1 MAAGLILEIA
11 KRRVA
16 EMGSGIDSQA
26 AEQLKN
32 YSYVDDSIMGGS
44 AQDVARMRGE
54 RTDAGYTG
62 TVPRILAQ
70 GAMKVKFMAVSGSED
85 PWEASQLA
93 GKTLGVQY
101 RLQEDEIF
109 FQIKPG
115 FYAAKAASTDQ
126 VREVV
131 LLGGDEVEEMARGTR
146 KFTRRQALSM
156 VMGVYDP
163 LGLASP
169 ALLYGKL
176 LLRRL
181 YGPTFKGGWD
191 ADLPQEEKS
200 RWAAWFKNL
209 LAPVE
214 AVFPRS
220 TKPKGA
226 VGRPRLAGF
235 GDASS
240 TALCAVVYII
250 WTDDEGRHHPRV
262 LTGKCRVAPLLGT
275 TIPRG
280 ELQALVVLHR
290 LVLAVLE
297 ALPYRCVSVSTFT
310 DSLCSL
316 GAVHKPSSALKPFF
330 GNRVLEILRIREQ
343 LITLTDDL
351 APISHVPGESN
362 PADLGTRGLVSV
374 GDLGPDSYWQTG
386 PAYLLEDF
394 EKWPRTLTV
403 GDTSGSLPPEECVAL
418 FGSVADADVQKGVL
432 QTMVKSASQ
441 DDPLGRVLRALGGQV
456 LSREKLEVSVRVLAR
471 VLVAAVTGRREA
483 CARDPPVKM
492 VECAVDILV
501 RMATRGSRQALKDGK
516 LRGLGAEDREGVIWV
531 SGRVRGDT
539 LATLLGSKALPVI
552 LDKEPLAMS
561 ILHKAHRE
569 DHRRGARDAAARS
582 RRSAWIVAATRLAK
596 TVVSR
601 CYTCRYKDR
610 KAETQLMGL
619 LPPERLTMVA
629 PFEATALDLFG
640 PFWVKDAAKGRRS
653 FKSWIVAYVCM
664 GAKAICLLPCPG
676 YSTEV
681 FLTTHRFFCGLYGR
695 PKVIYTDH
703 APSLIKASETP
714 DWAAI
719 GSQVG
724 AQGTEWRL
732 TAKGCSWRNGLAERV
747 IRSARHT
754 LGHQLRL
761 GETLDFHQFGAVL
774 AVVAAI
780 INARPLSLRV
790 SPEGDYHALSP
801 RDVLFGRAGRSLAAT
816 TRALDFTLDVEQD
829 VALLEMGDGQAK
841 IVKAWREQW
850 TESVFPDMVARTKWR
865 STQRNLRVGDLG
877 HVRYVKAVGQQD
889 WRLAMVETADKDDD
903 GVVRTVT
910 VAFRPRHK
918 RDLAKPYVSKEA
930 QRMTIGVQRF
940 AVLMAIE
947 EIDSFKTAEGR
958 DPHASEMTVN

>member
-1 MAAGLILEIA
+1 
-11 KRRVA
+11 
-16 EMGSGIDSQA
+16 
-26 AEQLKN
+26 
-32 YSYVDDSIMGGS
+32 
-44 AQDVARMRGE
+44 
-54 RTDAGYTG
+54 
-62 TVPRILAQ
+62 
-70 GAMKVKFMAVSGSED
+70 
-85 PWEASQLA
+85 
-93 GKTLGVQY
+93 
-101 RLQEDEIF
+101 
-109 FQIKPG
+109 
-115 FYAAKAASTDQ
+115 
-126 VREVV
+126 
-131 LLGGDEVEEMARGTR
+131 
-146 KFTRRQALSM
+146 
-156 VMGVYDP
+156 
-163 LGLASP
+163 
-169 ALLYGKL
+169 
-176 LLRRL
+176 
-181 YGPTFKGGWD
+181 
-191 ADLPQEEKS
+191 
-200 RWAAWFKNL
+200 
-209 LAPVE
+209 
-214 AVFPRS
+214 
-220 TKPKGA
+220 
-226 VGRPRLAGF
+226 
-235 GDASS
+235 
-240 TALCAVVYII
+240 
-250 WTDDEGRHHPRV
+250 
-262 LTGKCRVAPLLGT
+262 
-275 TIPRG
+275 
-280 ELQALVVLHR
+280 
-290 LVLAVLE
+290 
-297 ALPYRCVSVSTFT
+297 
-310 DSLCSL
+310 
-316 GAVHKPSSALKPFF
+316 
-330 GNRVLEILRIREQ
+330 
-343 LITLTDDL
+343 
-351 APISHVPGESN
+351 
-362 PADLGTRGLVSV
+362 
-374 GDLGPDSYWQTG
+374 
-386 PAYLLEDF
+386 
-394 EKWPRTLTV
+394 
-403 GDTSGSLPPEECVAL
+403 
-418 FGSVADADVQKGVL
+418 
-432 QTMVKSASQ
+432 
-441 DDPLGRVLRALGGQV
+441 
-456 LSREKLEVSVRVLAR
+456 
-471 VLVAAVTGRREA
+471 
-483 CARDPPVKM
+483 
-492 VECAVDILV
+492 
-501 RMATRGSRQALKDGK
+501 
-516 LRGLGAEDREGVIWV
+516 
-531 SGRVRGDT
+531 
-539 LATLLGSKALPVI
+539 
-552 LDKEPLAMS
+552 
-561 ILHKAHRE
+561 
-569 DHRRGARDAAARS
+569 
-582 RRSAWIVAATRLAK
+582 
-596 TVVSR
+596 
-601 CYTCRYKDR
+601 
-610 KAETQLMGL
+610 
-619 LPPERLTMVA
+619 MVA

-816 TRALDFTLDVEQD
+816 TRALEFTLDVEQD
-829 VALLEMGDGQAK
+829 VALREMGDGQAR

-947 EIDSFKTAEGR
+947 EIDSFNTAEGR

>member
-1 MAAGLILEIA
+1 MVTRVEQEMKVDTISGTITAKYPWKPCVRRMVDNQRQAVRVQSTMEEHMHKVGTHGGYVQEMLKSIKEGKVRRLTDSEMTDWHGPVHYITTFAVLKPESVSTKTRVVSNSAMRNARSKLSLNACMWPGPNALCDLYDCLIFWRSVEVALVTDLQKAYQAIHTGPMELHLRRFVFREARDKDWVDYVFTRATFGDVAAGLILEIA

-16 EMGSGIDSQA
+16 EMGSGIDPEA

-70 GAMKVKFMAVSGSED
+70 GAMKVKFMAVSGSDD

-115 FYAAKAASTDQ
+115 FYAAKAASSDQ

-181 YGPTFKGGWD
+181 YGPAFKGGWD
-191 ADLPQEEKS
+191 ADLPQDEKS

-226 VGRPRLAGF
+226 VGCPRLAGF

-240 TALCAVVYII
+240 TALCAVVYVI

-297 ALPYRCVSVSTFT
+297 ALPYRCISVSTFT

-316 GAVHKPSSALKPFF
+316 GAVHKPSSSLKPFF

-343 LITLTDDL
+343 LITLTDEL

-374 GDLGPDSYWQTG
+374 GDLGPGSYWQTG
-386 PAYLLEDF
+386 PAYLQEDY

-403 GDTSGSLPPEECVAL
+403 GDTSESLPPEECVAL
-418 FGSVADADVQKGVL
+418 FGSVADVDGRKGVL
-432 QTMVKSASQ
+432 GTMVKSASQ
-441 DDPLGRVLRALGGQV
+441 DNPLGRVLRALGEQV

-471 VLVAAVTGRREA
+471 VLVAVITGRREA
-483 CARDPPVKM
+483 CSRDPPVKM
-492 VECAVDILV
+492 VECAVDVLV

-516 LRGLGAEDREGVIWV
+516 LRGLGAEDRG
-531 SGRVRGDT
+531 
-539 LATLLGSKALPVI
+539 
-552 LDKEPLAMS
+552 
-561 ILHKAHRE
+561 
-569 DHRRGARDAAARS
+569 RRG
-582 RRSAWIVAATRLAK
+582 
-596 TVVSR
+596 
-601 CYTCRYKDR
+601 
-610 KAETQLMGL
+610 
-619 LPPERLTMVA
+619 
-629 PFEATALDLFG
+629 
-640 PFWVKDAAKGRRS
+640 
-653 FKSWIVAYVCM
+653 
-664 GAKAICLLPCPG
+664 
-676 YSTEV
+676 
-681 FLTTHRFFCGLYGR
+681 
-695 PKVIYTDH
+695 
-703 APSLIKASETP
+703 
-714 DWAAI
+714 
-719 GSQVG
+719 
-724 AQGTEWRL
+724 
-732 TAKGCSWRNGLAERV
+732 
-747 IRSARHT
+747 
-754 LGHQLRL
+754 LGH
-761 GETLDFHQFGAVL
+761 GTC
-774 AVVAAI
+774 
-780 INARPLSLRV
+780 
-790 SPEGDYHALSP
+790 
-801 RDVLFGRAGRSLAAT
+801 AG
-816 TRALDFTLDVEQD
+816 
-829 VALLEMGDGQAK
+829 
-841 IVKAWREQW
+841 
-850 TESVFPDMVARTKWR
+850 
-865 STQRNLRVGDLG
+865 
-877 HVRYVKAVGQQD
+877 
-889 WRLAMVETADKDDD
+889 
-903 GVVRTVT
+903 
-910 VAFRPRHK
+910 
-918 RDLAKPYVSKEA
+918 
-930 QRMTIGVQRF
+930 
-940 AVLMAIE
+940 
-947 EIDSFKTAEGR
+947 
-958 DPHASEMTVN
+958 